1 MCNSCVC
8 NRHCKE
14 QTKFEIQAITTLD
27 EKLTSDMLCAYY
39 STFNVKTF
47 ATLKLCSEYSN

>member
-1 MCNSCVC
+1 MRDACIC
-8 NRHCKE
+8 NRHCKV

-47 ATLKLCSEYSN
+47 ATL